1 MAGGSNNVARMSPRQ
16 RMINLMYIVLTA
28 MLALNVSS
36 DVLNGFRQVQASL
49 QTTTE
54 NMTAR
59 NDAQYRYLEQLY
71 AENPAMVAPW
81 LEKGKKVRESAQS
94 LYTEIENIKI
104 EIAHNADGPKGNYRN
119 LINEDNLNS
128 STDVLLNPLT
138 NRGEKLRSHIDAY
151 RKLVATFIEDPEK
164 RKAYEQMLST
174 TPNRKGN
181 ELDNVTWEH
190 ASFENMPAIAAI
202 TFLTH
207 LQNNIRHAESE
218 ALSSIVTSVNGLYS
232 LNPTD
237 VRVNKLNA
245 YVIPQSTMLIR
256 GGRYTSDIVLAAI
269 DTTAAPRVFVGGREI
284 PGGRFEASAGSTGT
298 FDYSGFIEVLSAD
311 GSANRYPFK
320 SSYTVIEPMATISPT
335 MMNVLY
341 AGIDNPISIS
351 VPGVPMGNISASI
364 TSGSLTRN
372 GDTWIARVT
381 NPGTECDINVSA
393 TIDGRQMSVGSMKFR
408 IRKLPDPLPYI
419 AVKDANGSMSQ
430 YKGAPRRISKQ
441 ALMSASGVS
450 AALDDGILN
459 ITYQVV
465 SFSTV
470 NFDAMGNAIPE
481 NSNGSNFSP
490 RQIEQF
496 KRMKVGKSFFIS
508 NIKAKGPDGV
518 TRDIPPMEV
527 VLN

>member
-36 DVLNGFRQVQASL
+36 DVLNGFRQVQDSL
-49 QTTTE
+49 QTTTD

-59 NDAQYRYLEQLY
+59 NHAQFQYLEQLY
-71 AENPAMVAPW
+71 RENPAKVGEW
-81 LEKGKKVRESAQS
+81 LAKGRQVKDSAEG
-94 LYTEIENIKI
+94 LYAEIEAIKI
-104 EIAHNADGPKGNYRN
+104 EIARSADGAKGDYRR
-119 LINEDNLNS
+119 IVNEDNLDA
-128 STDVLLNPLT
+128 STDILLNPLT
-138 NRGEKLRSHIDAY
+138 RRGEKLRKRIDAY
-151 RKLVATFIEDPEK
+151 RKLVTTHITDPAK

-174 TPNRKGN
+174 AVPRRPGTVGAT
-181 ELDNVTWEH
+181 TWEQ
-190 ASFENMPAIAAI
+190 ASFENMPVIAAV
-202 TFLTH
+202 TYLTH
-207 LQNNIRHAESE
+207 IQNNVRQAESE
-218 ALSSIVTSVNGLYS
+218 AMTSIVSSVNALYS
-232 LNPTD
+232 INPTD

-256 GGRYTSDIVLAAI
+256 GGKYSSDIVLAAI

-284 PGGRFEASAGSTGT
+284 PGGHFEAGASSTGT
-298 FDYSGFIEVLSAD
+298 FDYSGFIEVLKAD
-311 GSANRYPFK
+311 GSASRYPFK

-351 VPGVPMGNISASI
+351 VPGVSMENVSASI
-364 TSGSLTRN
+364 TSGSLTRKGN
-372 GDTWIARVT
+372 LWVARVS
-381 NPGTECDINVSA
+381 NVGAECDINVTA
-393 TIDGRQMSVGSMKFR
+393 TVDGRSMSVGSMKFR

-419 AVKDANGSMSQ
+419 AVKDAKGNASH
-430 YKGAPRRISKQ
+430 YKGSPRRLSKP
-441 ALMSASGVS
+441 ALLSAGGVS

-470 NFDAMGNAIPE
+470 SFDQMGNAIPE
-481 NSNGSNFSP
+481 NSAGSRFSA

-496 KRMKVGKSFFIS
+496 RRLKVGKSFFIT
-508 NIKAKGPDGV
+508 NIKAKGPDGI

-527 VLN
+527 TLN